1 MGKDSQFVDL
11 INQHK
16 GVINKVVFLY
26 ADNSED
32 RKDLRQE
39 IISQAWG
46 AFNSFRGHSKFS
58 TWLYRVA
65 MNVAI
70 SSFKHHN
77 KRKGLS
83 IKLNTSDSSSGSSST
98 ELLEHILRILNPIE
112 KSVVLLQIEGYTQPE
127 IAHILGLS
135 NVNTRTKIYRIRKK
149 LRKHGIDQLT

>member
-1 MGKDSQFVDL
+1 LEKDSQFVEL

-26 ADNSED
+26 TDHLED

-46 AFNSFRGHSKFS
+46 AFHSFRGHSKFS

-70 SSFKHHN
+70 SSFKHHH
-77 KRKGLS
+77 KRKSLPT
-83 IKLNTSDSSSGSSST
+83 KLKTSDSISEASGP
-98 ELLEHILRILNPIE
+98 ELLEQILRVLNPIE
-112 KSVVLLQIEGYTQPE
+112 KSIVLLQIEGYTQSE
-127 IAHILGLS
+127 IANILGLTD
-135 NVNTRTKIYRIRKK
+135 VNTRTKIYRIRKK
-149 LRKHGIDQLT
+149 LRKHGIDKLT